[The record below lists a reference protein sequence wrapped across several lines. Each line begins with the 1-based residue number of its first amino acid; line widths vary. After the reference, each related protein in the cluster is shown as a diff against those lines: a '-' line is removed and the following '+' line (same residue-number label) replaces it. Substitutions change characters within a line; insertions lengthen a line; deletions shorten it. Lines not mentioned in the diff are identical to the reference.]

1 MDIQKERE
9 AFELSFKETDF
20 SKMNLVNCFCFITDR
35 YVWDEVQAA
44 WEMWQT
50 AIARMEVR
58 INTLDEMLLNQ
69 GESLAEAK
77 AQAVPEWT
85 EYEMKSPRIDGRY
98 QIFIDGEQIAAD
110 WECGFGFSCPISGE
124 ALIQQK
130 ITHWS
135 VLGGDPKEPANE
147 L

>member
-9 AFELSFKETDF
+9 AFENHLKKMGKTDNETF
-20 SKMNLVNCFCFITDR
+20 SK
-35 YVWDEVQAA
+35 DEDDSYQMDVIHFGWKIWQAA
-44 WEMWQT
+44 T
-50 AIARMEVR
+50 SRMEVR

-69 GESLAEAK
+69 GEALAQAK

-135 VLGGDPKEPANE
+135 VLGGDPKEPTNE